1 MSPRN
6 SGKLR
11 SAAHRGQAEGA
22 IGWIVLS
29 VLAVLI
35 ILPLGTVL
43 LQIVSPGFFG
53 NTEKADGM
61 SLLFEV
67 FEKPLWY
74 KALGN
79 SMSLGIWTTFFGTVF
94 GAFLANFRVKWEFK
108 TAKLLDIAAWILMIM
123 PSFIIA
129 QGWVY
134 FASGNGIARSW
145 LHWDNISSLV
155 FSFPGLVFIM
165 VLNKFPFAYVTIKA
179 ALEWKPE
186 RLSLAARMNGASPWE
201 EWKTVQAPLCIPA
214 YCSAAI
220 LIFMDTIGDFG
231 LPAAISGVYRF
242 PTLPYAIYTALYS
255 SPIRLDMAGVLSFYL
270 VLIIIAAMLVQ
281 YRIIGKK
288 RYDFL
293 DTGTVKAVPVRPAAG
308 IGILLNLSG
317 AFLAFLTLFVPLG
330 STVVMSFSDS
340 ISVANFSFTLK
351 NYEKVILDSR
361 DLLNGLEHSL
371 MIAFTAAVIGLIL
384 GFFVSY
390 VLNYSDF
397 ILKRLIDVLSL
408 VALAV
413 PGVVLGIGYIFVWNQ
428 RWIESVGLKMYGTPR
443 IIVLASVAA
452 AIPVITR
459 VLTGGM
465 AKIPRPIL
473 FAARLSG
480 AGLITRVRTIL
491 WPLLKATVLS
501 AFLSAFGGS
510 VFNLAINTILYPP
523 NYQTLPVYIS
533 KGVEN
538 LKFGY
543 SAAATV
549 FGGGIVVLLIL
560 VMELLGRD
568 WKKKPEKERRSEKL
582 RGKSGF
588 GGREMPGEN
597 MAEHGTAAGAFT
609 ASTVSS
615 VSAAKSV

>member
-35 ILPLGTVL
+35 ILPLGDVL

-270 VLIIIAAMLVQ
+270 VLIIIAAMIVQ

-428 RWIESVGLKMYGTPR
+428 SWIEAMGLKMYGTPR

-491 WPLLKATVLS
+491 WPLLKVTVLS

-560 VMELLGRD
+560 AMELLGRD
-568 WKKKPEKERRSEKL
+568 WKRKPEKERRSEKL
-582 RGKSGF
+582 HGKPGF
-588 GGREMPGEN
+588 GGREMSGEN
-597 MAEHGTAAGAFT
+597 MAEHGTAVGAFT
-609 ASTVSS
+609 ASAVSS

>member
-22 IGWIVLS
+22 IGWIILS

-35 ILPLGTVL
+35 ILPLGAVL

-79 SMSLGIWTTFFGTVF
+79 SMSLGIWTTFFGTAF

-145 LHWDNISSLV
+145 LHWNNINSLV

-270 VLIIIAAMLVQ
+270 VLIIIAAMIVQ

-288 RYDFL
+288 RYDFF
-293 DTGTVKAVPVRPAAG
+293 DTGTVKAVPVRPAFGVG
-308 IGILLNLSG
+308 IILDFLG
-317 AFLAFLTLFVPLG
+317 AFLAFITLFVPLG

-351 NYEKVILDSR
+351 NYEKVIVDSKE
-361 DLLNGLEHSL
+361 LLNGLEHSL
-371 MIAFTAAVIGLIL
+371 MIAFAAAIIGLVL

-397 ILKRLIDVLSL
+397 VLKRVIDVLSL

-428 RWIESVGLKMYGTPR
+428 RWIESVGVKMYGTPR

-480 AGLITRVRTIL
+480 AGLITRIRTIL

-560 VMELLGRD
+560 LMELL
-568 WKKKPEKERRSEKL
+568 PLYSQLFQRR
-582 RGKSGF
+582 R
-588 GGREMPGEN
+588 
-597 MAEHGTAAGAFT
+597 AAG
-609 ASTVSS
+609 S
-615 VSAAKSV
+615 VVKLFWGQKENKRVTMKVQNS

>member
-35 ILPLGTVL
+35 ILPLGAVL

-79 SMSLGIWTTFFGTVF
+79 SMSLGIWTTFFGTAF

-145 LHWDNISSLV
+145 LHWNNINSLV

-270 VLIIIAAMLVQ
+270 VLIIIAAMIVQ

-293 DTGTVKAVPVRPAAG
+293 DTGTVKAVPVRPAFGVG
-308 IGILLNLSG
+308 IILDFLG
-317 AFLAFLTLFVPLG
+317 AFLAFITLFVPLG

-351 NYEKVILDSR
+351 NYEKVIVDSKE
-361 DLLNGLEHSL
+361 LLNGLEHSL
-371 MIAFTAAVIGLIL
+371 MIAFAAAIIGLVL

-397 ILKRLIDVLSL
+397 VLKRVIDVLSL

-428 RWIESVGLKMYGTPR
+428 RWIESMGVKMYGTPR

-560 VMELLGRD
+560 LMELL
-568 WKKKPEKERRSEKL
+568 PLYSQLFQRR
-582 RGKSGF
+582 R
-588 GGREMPGEN
+588 
-597 MAEHGTAAGAFT
+597 AAG
-609 ASTVSS
+609 S
-615 VSAAKSV
+615 VVKLFRGQKENKRVTMKVQNS

>member
-35 ILPLGTVL
+35 ILPLGAVL

-270 VLIIIAAMLVQ
+270 VLIIIAAMIVQ

-560 VMELLGRD
+560 AMELLGRD
-568 WKKKPEKERRSEKL
+568 WKRKPEKERRSEKL
-582 RGKSGF
+582 HGKPGF

-609 ASTVSS
+609 ASAVSS